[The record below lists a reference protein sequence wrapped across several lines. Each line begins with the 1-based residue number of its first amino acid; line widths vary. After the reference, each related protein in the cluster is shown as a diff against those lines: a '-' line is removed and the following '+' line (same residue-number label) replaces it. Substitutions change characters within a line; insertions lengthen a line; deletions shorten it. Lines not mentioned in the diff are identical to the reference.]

1 MNNPR
6 GIIVPQWLLVGLL
19 VLVISLFYIEIQD
32 LKKTHKE
39 LAYLTEHNIRKLDTR
54 LDELT
59 EETSNG
65 YEKVLSKINI
75 EIQDLKNIHTE
86 LAYLTERKLEARLDK
101 LTAEIRNRL
110 GELSK
115 IISER
120 LDKSCKDDSE
130 KIIVKLVEELIK
142 CKGHGN
148 SWWKDFMNA
157 IDISFWVSKIIQR
170 ILHALGI
177 TFGSSSLD

>member
-1 MNNPR
+1 M
-6 GIIVPQWLLVGLL
+6 
-19 VLVISLFYIEIQD
+19 
-32 LKKTHKE
+32 
-39 LAYLTEHNIRKLDTR
+39 AYLTEHNIRKLDTR

-101 LTAEIRNRL
+101 LTTEIRNL

-115 IISER
+115 IILER

-157 IDISFWVSKIIQR
+157 IDISFWVSKIFRQK
-170 ILHALGI
+170 LCTAEI
-177 TFGSSSLD
+177 TFACP